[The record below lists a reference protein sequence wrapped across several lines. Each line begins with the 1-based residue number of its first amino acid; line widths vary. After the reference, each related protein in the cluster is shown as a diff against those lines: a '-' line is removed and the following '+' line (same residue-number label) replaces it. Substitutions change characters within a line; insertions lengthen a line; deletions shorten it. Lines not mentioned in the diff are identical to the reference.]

1 MLILTTNSVAGY
13 RVIRVESAVF
23 STRSSMLNI
32 ISDAFS
38 KIRDFFGG
46 RSSKYEQIFTK
57 MQEEIISELQ
67 EQASLKNCNA
77 IIGLRFDFDNIVTSK
92 QSSIISCIGYGT
104 PAYIEKIEEEDTGES
119 QTKNNLFI

>member
-38 KIRDFFGG
+38 KIIFGG
-46 RSSKYEQIFTK
+46 RSSKYEQIFRK